1 MAYVASWG
9 KRELDWLANL
19 PTQDEAAEGPRAA
32 DVDSKA
38 NQAVQPGSVRA
49 VERALV
55 ALEALSR
62 SPDGITASDLAR
74 SIGLSTS
81 TTHRLLVTLEG
92 RGFAS
97 FDGRTF
103 LWRVGRAASFAGS
116 ALPDK
121 GDPTVFAL
129 PVLRELGRAIGETVN
144 LGSLENGK
152 LTFLAR
158 FEPGTGYC
166 STPGPSQLPG
176 HCSSI
181 GKAILSS
188 EREPRLPAGPLP
200 SLTPNSVRTPS
211 ALLRQLAEV
220 REAGFAIDD
229 EENTIGL
236 RCVAAPIFDHARTA
250 IAAVSLAAPAA
261 RLPRQDIALRGT
273 MVATAARRITHA
285 IGGAEPRRT

>member
-1 MAYVASWG
+1 
-9 KRELDWLANL
+9 
-19 PTQDEAAEGPRAA
+19 
-32 DVDSKA
+32 VDSKA

-97 FDGRTF
+97 SDGRTF

-152 LTFLAR
+152 LMFLAR

-188 EREPRLPAGPLP
+188 EREPRLPAGLLP
-200 SLTPNSVRTPS
+200 ALTPNSVRTPS
-211 ALLRQLAEV
+211 ALLRQLQ
-220 REAGFAIDD
+220 RCGSRGSRS
-229 EENTIGL
+229 TTRRTPSG
-236 RCVAAPIFDHARTA
+236 CVASPLRFSTTVERPSPLSLSPRPPRGYQSRTSRFAGPWSPQLRVGSPTRSGAPSRGAPDLGRFFPRGGKPGRSNCRT
-250 IAAVSLAAPAA
+250 
-261 RLPRQDIALRGT
+261 R
-273 MVATAARRITHA
+273 
-285 IGGAEPRRT
+285 